1 MFTYADPRDNNSSLT
16 RSKFSATLLQKNILY
31 KEWEATQDKKKN
43 LKISGANNGKP
54 LSIKTFNRAIE
65 ITGTKT
71 YVYNAKDMS
80 PVVGSPFRSIQL
92 TSKFLPISPYT
103 FPPKKS

>member
-1 MFTYADPRDNNSSLT
+1 MLPFYR
-16 RSKFSATLLQKNILY
+16 KIYYIKNEKLHKI
-31 KEWEATQDKKKN
+31 KKKN